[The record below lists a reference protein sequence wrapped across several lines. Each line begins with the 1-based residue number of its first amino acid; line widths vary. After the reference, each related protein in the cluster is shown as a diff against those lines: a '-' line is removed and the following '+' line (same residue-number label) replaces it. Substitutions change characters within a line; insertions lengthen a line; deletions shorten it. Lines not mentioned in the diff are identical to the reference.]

1 VWPGQRILF
10 FHDGRTG
17 KFLSVMVVDQGKGPG
32 ATEVEE
38 NFVSLSSGRTQ
49 DLLIFLRSL

>member
-10 FHDGRTG
+10 FHDERTG
-17 KFLSVMVVDQGKGPG
+17 KFLAVMVDDQSKGPN

-38 NFVSLSSGRTQ
+38 NFASLSSGRTQ